1 MKTRVIQEE
10 PEEPRRGTAD
20 SSATQESGPPRLRA
34 PRRKL
39 VSRPAAWVQ
48 AHPLAAFFV
57 LGYALSWAA
66 VPFGSFFAPGALI
79 AALIVVSVAEGTEG
93 LKELGSRLI
102 RWRVH
107 WIWYVIAIAVPL
119 AVHFSTMGANMALG
133 APAPSTDDFTPVYGI
148 ALAIGMNMINPFGG
162 PFSEEPSFRGF
173 AQARLQ
179 SRRTP
184 LVATAILALL
194 ITGWHAPLFFVSSF
208 GLEPYEALTTVAVT
222 FWYGWLFDQTGGSA
236 LLTLLA
242 HATEGSINTEDLW
255 PSGAGATRET
265 WLYVVIWCAVALGL
279 VLAHR
284 RFWTAKAPPGAVEP
298 PAHPTPA
305 LATET

>member
-10 PEEPRRGTAD
+10 PDEPRRGAPAA
-20 SSATQESGPPRLRA
+20 SAPQDPGPPRLRA

-39 VSRPAAWVQ
+39 PPRPAGWIR

-57 LGYALSWAA
+57 LAYALTWAA

-79 AALIVVSVAEGTEG
+79 AALIVVSVTEGTAG
-93 LKELGSRLI
+93 LRELGSRLI
-102 RWRVH
+102 RWRVR
-107 WIWYVIAIAVPL
+107 WIWYVVAIAVPL

-148 ALAIGMNMINPFGG
+148 ALAIGMNMIDPLSG

-173 AQARLQ
+173 AQRGLQAGRSRL
-179 SRRTP
+179 T
-184 LVATAILALL
+184 ATAILAVLV
-194 ITGWHAPLFFVSSF
+194 TGWHVPLFVMSSF
-208 GLEPYEALTTVAVT
+208 GVEPYEALATLAVT
-222 FWYGWLFDQTGGSA
+222 FWYGWLFNQAGGSA

-255 PSGAGATRET
+255 PSGADATRET

-279 VLAHR
+279 LLAHR
-284 RFWTAKAPPGAVEP
+284 RFWTAKAPPTAVEP
-298 PAHPTPA
+298 PPRPTPT

>member
-10 PEEPRRGTAD
+10 PEEPRRGTLDA
-20 SSATQESGPPRLRA
+20 SAPKGPGTPRLRA

-39 VSRPAAWVQ
+39 MARPATWVQ

-57 LGYALSWAA
+57 LAYALSWAA

-79 AALIVVSVAEGTEG
+79 AALIVVSVAEGSAG
-93 LKELGSRLI
+93 LRELGSRLI

-107 WIWYVIAIAVPL
+107 WIWYVLAIAVPL

-148 ALAIGMNMINPFGG
+148 ALAIGMNMVNPLGG

-173 AQARLQ
+173 AQSRLQ
-179 SRRTP
+179 ARRGP
-184 LVATAILALL
+184 LAATAILAVL

-208 GLEPYEALTTVAVT
+208 GLEPYEALTTVALT
-222 FWYGWLFDQTGGSA
+222 FWYGWLFNQAGGSA

-255 PSGAGATRET
+255 PSGADATRET
-265 WLYVVIWCAVALGL
+265 WLYVLIWSAVALGL
-279 VLAHR
+279 VLGHR
-284 RFWTAKAPPGAVEP
+284 RFWTAKAPPGAAEP
-298 PAHPTPA
+298 SARPAPT

>member
-1 MKTRVIQEE
+1 MT
-10 PEEPRRGTAD
+10 
-20 SSATQESGPPRLRA
+20 
-34 PRRKL
+34 
-39 VSRPAAWVQ
+39 RPAGWIRNR
-48 AHPLAAFFV
+48 PLAAFFV
-57 LGYALSWAA
+57 LAYVLAWAA

-79 AALIVVSVAEGTEG
+79 AALIVVSVAEGTAG
-93 LKELGSRLI
+93 LRELGSRLI

-107 WIWYVIAIAVPL
+107 WIWYVVAVAVPL

-148 ALAIGMNMINPFGG
+148 ALAIGMNMVNPFGG

-173 AQARLQ
+173 AQSHLQ
-179 SRRTP
+179 ARRTP
-184 LVATAILALL
+184 LAATAILAVL

-222 FWYGWLFDQTGGSA
+222 FWYGWLFNQAGGSA

-255 PSGAGATRET
+255 PSGADATRET

-284 RFWTAKAPPGAVEP
+284 RFWTAKAPPDAVEP
-298 PAHPTPA
+298 PARSSPVAP